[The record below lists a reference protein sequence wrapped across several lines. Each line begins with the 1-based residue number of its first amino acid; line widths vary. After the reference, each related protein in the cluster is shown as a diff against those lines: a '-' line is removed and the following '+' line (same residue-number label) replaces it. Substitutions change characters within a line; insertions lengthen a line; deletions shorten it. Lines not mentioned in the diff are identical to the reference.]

1 MREQHIYK
9 AKSTSLVV
17 LLLLLFSGVNNKTC
31 KTIPGSPDQSF
42 ATVASDSLSH
52 KKISPKSV
60 TQERQERIQPIPTE
74 KVPDSSTAKAKAIL
88 VVTPTVAKAVLK
100 DSIAKVEKKAVLK
113 TQVEDVE
120 TELAQLSSDY
130 PQEGLLPR
138 AGKTHVDS
146 TIAATKVKIENTKLL
161 EKTGSNYFNTSVQGN
176 MNDQLNSIYT
186 TKLLYDSVVSSSNK
200 DFVYNTLT
208 VSNTTGSKIEIQV
221 IVTSPEGWQMVTTNI
236 VSLTLEPFA
245 NSIIPMRFTP
255 SGNNTAVWKDVTIE
269 YRLNNVTDT
278 RKTFFRI
285 KVQEYSSFKASLP
298 NSNKVITN
306 YQKNN
311 EFPIL
316 IKNAGNTAATYRLT
330 VANQLLKLGADQKVL
345 LAAGK
350 DTTIY
355 FPFTLSESQFSMLKK
370 EDIKVAVA
378 NEKGETIN
386 LIQAL
391 SKVGY
396 LLKDHAS
403 AYLDMP
409 LQLEAGL
416 MYQGSESP
424 VQYYGALYG
433 SVDLTADDHLSMSL
447 RSNTIAQGQTNNNSI
462 VRFDYSG
469 KHIQASAG
477 NIQGAGEFMVDGYGA
492 RVGYNWKENKAEV
505 FAMLKS
511 RVGDAKVVGAASQ
524 LSLTDN
530 LRFYDAVSLA
540 KDNVREM
547 NSGILSQ
554 ITEYKFNNGRFAL
567 ITGVGAEKND
577 ATLVEG
583 TKTTLI
589 GSSLGY
595 NFQWSTKHLAVMSNV
610 LYNSNSY
617 PGTFKGQRLQTHDVR
632 WLIKKNFVGA
642 YYEYNF
648 RKQNYW
654 TDTLLFQDV
663 FNTKTTNYGLKAGM
677 SLKGVNVV
685 AAAGIQRQMQQG
697 ESTPQT
703 MYNYV
708 NLNVSTV
715 LFKSLFVNL
724 NSFGGNMQ
732 TVEEPGHS
740 AFVSTTQATVQCKA
754 IGASIRY
761 DNGPY
766 YYNEFLAYIQKP
778 ESYQRVIFSPYAEVH
793 LLKKTLSARVQ
804 GNYAQTLPSDI
815 STTTVLTNINYSHK
829 GYDFNINGIVPV
841 GGSSEG
847 RSAYVNAAFRMR
859 LKAPF
864 VAVRKYY
871 NLKLVL
877 FKDVNSNGVKDAG
890 EEPIAGQTLSL
901 NGDLFVSDGDGL
913 VVYKNTEKGTY
924 KADFGFTSK
933 LKGWIPNNGTVQ
945 QFEVSSNKS
954 IQIPYKVSRVLS
966 GQLLVEKDSLSNAT
980 FNPGNI
986 KVTATGEKGEVYSTL
1001 TNENGEFYFN
1011 LPAGNYI
1018 VTLSDIAF
1026 NDQFKPIAFSQTAD
1040 LVNNQNKSLYF
1051 EIKQKR
1057 RQINIH
1063 KR

>member
-17 LLLLLFSGVNNKTC
+17 LLLLFFSGVNNKTC
-31 KTIPGSPDQSF
+31 NTIPSSQKPSTASVPNHSPSSKKAATKAIVGQSQEEKKQVLPPTPKDSADVVLKATRADVAIEAGKTI
-42 ATVASDSLSH
+42 
-52 KKISPKSV
+52 
-60 TQERQERIQPIPTE
+60 
-74 KVPDSSTAKAKAIL
+74 
-88 VVTPTVAKAVLK
+88 K
-100 DSIAKVEKKAVLK
+100 DSITLAAKKAVVK
-113 TQVEDVE
+113 MPVEDTEV
-120 TELAQLSSDY
+120 ELAQLSSDY
-130 PQEGLLPR
+130 PQQTLLPQ
-138 AGKTHVDS
+138 AAKIPADS
-146 TIAATKVKIENTKLL
+146 AIKATKAKIENTKLL
-161 EKTGSNYFNTSVQGN
+161 EKTGSNYFNASVQGN

-186 TKLLYDSVVSSSNK
+186 TKLLYDSVVASSNK

-221 IVTSPEGWQMVTTNI
+221 IVTSPQGWQMVTTNI
-236 VSLTLEPFA
+236 VNLTLEPFA

-278 RKTFFRI
+278 RKTFFPI

-298 NSNKVITN
+298 NSSKVITS

-330 VANQLLKLGADQKVL
+330 VANQLLKLGADEKIA

-433 SVDLTADDHLSMSL
+433 SVDLTANDHLSMSL

-462 VRFDYSG
+462 VGFDYSG
-469 KHIQASAG
+469 KNIQASVG

-492 RVGYNWKENKAEV
+492 RAGYNWKDNKAEV

-511 RVGDAKVVGAASQ
+511 RVGDTKVVGAASQ
-524 LSLTDN
+524 LSLTDR

-540 KDNVREM
+540 KDNVRQM

-632 WLIKKNFVGA
+632 WLIKSNFVGG

-663 FNTKTTNYGLKAGM
+663 FNTKTINYGLKAGV
-677 SLKGVNVV
+677 SLKGVNIV
-685 AAAGIQRQMQQG
+685 AAAGIQRQVQQG
-697 ESTPQT
+697 EATPET
-703 MYNYV
+703 KYNYL
-708 NLNVSTV
+708 NLNISTV
-715 LFKSLFVNL
+715 LFKNLFVNL

-732 TVEEPGHS
+732 TVEEPIHS

-754 IGASIRY
+754 VGASIRY

-778 ESYQRVIFSPYAEVH
+778 ESYQRIIFSPYAEVH

-877 FKDVNSNGVKDAG
+877 FKDINSNGVKDAG

-901 NGDLFVSDGDGL
+901 NGDLFLSDGDGL

-924 KADFGFTSK
+924 KTDFGYTSK
-933 LKGWIPNNGTVQ
+933 LKGWIPNGGTVQ
-945 QFEVSSNKS
+945 QFEVNSNKT
-954 IQIPYKVSRVLS
+954 IQIPYKISRILS

-1001 TNENGEFYFN
+1001 TDENGEFYFN

-1026 NDQFKPIAFSQTAD
+1026 NDQFKPVAFSQTAD
-1040 LVNNQNKSLYF
+1040 LVNNKSKSLYF